1 MPHSVQGVQ
10 NGVCS
15 GLHLKPVPSWVC
27 SSNVTLALR
36 LPAPLRHLADKPYSV
51 FRGVPVVALR
61 GHP

>member
-10 NGVCS
+10 NG
-15 GLHLKPVPSWVC
+15 VC

-51 FRGVPVVALR
+51 FRGVRVVALR